1 MTFYKNLQLIKTPQ
15 YMKEEGGMQPHET
28 QFLKDYLTT
37 LERITFL
44 YGIFY
49 IKFKTDIANV
59 FRYCS

>member
-1 MTFYKNLQLIKTPQ
+1 MKTPK
-15 YMKEEGGMQPHET
+15 YMKEEEGLQPHET